1 MADFRVDTADLGSLA
16 QVFAYAS
23 SDASGIASAFRSG
36 AGGLTGGDA
45 LGPQELV
52 TQYRQAFDQ
61 WAHNLGQITSS
72 MEQLSRALAG
82 ARTLYEV
89 AEKHATVRTK

>member
-1 MADFRVDTADLGSLA
+1 MADFTVDTADLGSLA
-16 QVFAYAS
+16 QVFASAS
-23 SDASGIASAFRSG
+23 TDASGIASAFRSG

-61 WAHNLGQITSS
+61 WAHNLDQITSS

-89 AEKHATVRTK
+89 AEKHATVRSK

>member
-16 QVFAYAS
+16 QVFASAS
-23 SDASGIASAFRSG
+23 TDASVIASAFRSG

-45 LGPQELV
+45 LGEQELV
-52 TQYRQAFDQ
+52 AQYRQAHDQ
-61 WAHNLGQITSS
+61 WAHNLDQITRS

-89 AEKHATVRTK
+89 AEKHATVSTK

>member
-1 MADFRVDTADLGSLA
+1 MADFRVDTGDLGSLA
-16 QVFAYAS
+16 QVFASAS
-23 SDASGIASAFRSG
+23 TDASGIAAGFRSG

-45 LGPQELV
+45 LGEQQLV
-52 TQYRQAFDQ
+52 AQYHQAFDQ
-61 WAHNLGQITSS
+61 WANNLDQITTS

>member
-1 MADFRVDTADLGSLA
+1 MAEFRVDTADLGSLA
-16 QVFAYAS
+16 QVFAGAGV
-23 SDASGIASAFRSG
+23 DATGIAATVRAG

-45 LGPQELV
+45 LGEQSLV
-52 TQYRQAFDQ
+52 EQYRQAFDQ
-61 WAHNLGQITSS
+61 WARNLDQVASS
-72 MEQLSRALAG
+72 MEQLARALGA

>member
-1 MADFRVDTADLGSLA
+1 MADFAVDTADLGSLA
-16 QVFAYAS
+16 QVFASAGT
-23 SDASGIASAFRSG
+23 DATGIASAFRSG

-52 TQYRQAFDQ
+52 AQYRQAFDQ
-61 WAHNLGQITSS
+61 WAHNLDQIATS
-72 MEQLSRALAG
+72 MEQLGRAVGA
-82 ARTLYEV
+82 ARTLYEI

>member
-16 QVFAYAS
+16 RVFASAS
-23 SDASGIASAFRSG
+23 TDASGVASAFRSG

-45 LGPQELV
+45 LGPPELV
-52 TQYRQAFDQ
+52 TQYSQAFDQ
-61 WAHNLGQITSS
+61 WAHNLDQITSS

-89 AEKHATVRTK
+89 AEKHATVRTR

>member
-1 MADFRVDTADLGSLA
+1 MTDFTVDTADLGSLA
-16 QVFAYAS
+16 QVFASAS
-23 SDASGIASAFRSG
+23 ADASGIASTFRSG

-45 LGPQELV
+45 LGEQQLV
-52 TQYRQAFDQ
+52 AQYRQAFDQ
-61 WAHNLGQITSS
+61 WAHNLDEITSS

>member
-16 QVFAYAS
+16 QVFAS
-23 SDASGIASAFRSG
+23 SSTDASGIASAFRSG

-45 LGPQELV
+45 LGPPQLV
-52 TQYRQAFDQ
+52 AEYRQAFDQ
-61 WAHNLGQITSS
+61 WSHNLDQITSS

-89 AEKHATVRTK
+89 AEKHATVRTR

>member
-1 MADFRVDTADLGSLA
+1 MADFTVDTGDLGSLA
-16 QVFAYAS
+16 QVFASAS
-23 SDASGIASAFRSG
+23 TDASGIASTFRSG

-45 LGPQELV
+45 LGEQQLV
-52 TQYRQAFDQ
+52 AQYGQAFDQ
-61 WAHNLGQITSS
+61 WAHNLDQIASS
-72 MEQLSRALAG
+72 MEQLSRALSA

>member
-1 MADFRVDTADLGSLA
+1 MADFRVDTGDLGSLA
-16 QVFAYAS
+16 QVFASAS

-52 TQYRQAFDQ
+52 TEYRQAFDQ
-61 WAHNLGQITSS
+61 WAHNLDQITSS

-89 AEKHATVRTK
+89 AEKHAMVRTK

>member
-16 QVFAYAS
+16 QVFASAGT
-23 SDASGIASAFRSG
+23 DATGIAGTFRSG

-45 LGPQELV
+45 LGEPSLV
-52 TQYRQAFDQ
+52 EQYRQAFDQ
-61 WAHNLGQITSS
+61 WASNLDHIATS
-72 MEQLSRALAG
+72 MEQLGRALSG
-82 ARTLYEV
+82 ARVLYEV